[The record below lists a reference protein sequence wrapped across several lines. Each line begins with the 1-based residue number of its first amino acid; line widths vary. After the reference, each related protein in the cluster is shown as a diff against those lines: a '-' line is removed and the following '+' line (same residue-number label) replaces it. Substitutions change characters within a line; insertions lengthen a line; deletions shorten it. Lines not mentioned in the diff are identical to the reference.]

1 MISDRFVLFSFVP
14 LRLLFHAQNKVLRLK
29 PPCATFSGMKR
40 TTRPVK
46 GFVNTEE
53 LGRAIKRK
61 REELGLSLRDVA
73 SKTSVSA
80 STLSRIENGTGK
92 PDADNIARL
101 TSWLEVPMERILSG
115 RDPQAE
121 ESKAV
126 VYYPEEPTP
135 EIVEAHLRADKN
147 LTPETATA
155 LSELFRVAYT
165 QFSRNPGDKILKK
178 RR

>member
-1 MISDRFVLFSFVP
+1 
-14 LRLLFHAQNKVLRLK
+14 
-29 PPCATFSGMKR
+29 MKR
-40 TTRPVK
+40 TNRSAK
-46 GFVNTEE
+46 GLVNTEE
-53 LGRAIKRK
+53 LGRAIRRR

-101 TSWLEVPMERILSG
+101 TAWLDVPMERILSG
-115 RDPQAE
+115 RDPEA

-126 VYYPEEPTP
+126 VYYPQEPTP
-135 EIVEAHLRADKN
+135 EIVEAHLRADRN
-147 LTPETATA
+147 LTPETAAA

-165 QFSRNPGDKILKK
+165 EFSKRTGDKSSK
-178 RR
+178 RRR